1 MKSFLNE
8 LKQSE
13 SRLNQAGSIHIIL
26 TFRIGFWSLGLGFDL
41 GLGLGLSLEHMTICF
56 NRSVSIEVGVDFGNS
71 PKELQ
76 RKFLGSLEKTIQW
89 INPTFEVESG
99 EFWTLKIWLLI
110 KGGSLLVEE
119 LRDSK
124 LLKELE
130 ECKSF
135 SIKLREWEFRRGCV
149 LQWK

>member
-1 MKSFLNE
+1 MLDRKIVIKSFLNE

-13 SRLNQAGSIHIIL
+13 SRLNQAGSIQIIL

-89 INPTFEVESG
+89 INPMF
-99 EFWTLKIWLLI
+99 
-110 KGGSLLVEE
+110 
-119 LRDSK
+119 
-124 LLKELE
+124 ELE
-130 ECKSF
+130 S
-135 SIKLREWEFRRGCV
+135 WENFG
-149 LQWK
+149 LWKFGYL